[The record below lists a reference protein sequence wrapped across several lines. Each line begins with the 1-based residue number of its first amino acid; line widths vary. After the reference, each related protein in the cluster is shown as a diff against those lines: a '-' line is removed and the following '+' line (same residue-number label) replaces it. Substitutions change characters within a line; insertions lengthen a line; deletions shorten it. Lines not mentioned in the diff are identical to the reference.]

1 MLKNYLKI
9 AWRNI
14 LGKKL
19 FSGINIIG
27 LATGILTALFIFLY
41 VADEV
46 RYDRFHA
53 KAEHTYMIR
62 HNYFMADQ
70 DYDSHETAVPL
81 AEKMREQFP
90 EVEHLTSTTA
100 PFDYSFRY
108 EDNIVDEIRTLH
120 ADGEF
125 FNVFDFNLLAGN
137 PQTALSEP
145 NSIVVSEST
154 ILQLFD
160 DQENVVYQRALGKTL
175 TLDGEDYTITGI
187 LETPVEKSHLLFD
200 AVVSIHGLITNA
212 YSKETWLPAGIVN
225 YVVLKEGTKIETLNS
240 KFKQIEEDFLWPQLN
255 KHLGVSITKLEN
267 NRAQYGYYL
276 EPILDIHL
284 VRNGNLKYILLFST
298 TGFLILF
305 LVIINFI
312 NLFISS
318 ATGRIK
324 EVGIRKTLGA
334 GKNELAKQVFVEA
347 TVLCTIAF
355 TLALSAVPLVIHPF
369 NNFVGTALSLAE
381 LGSPNYVVALLGL
394 LVTIILFSSAYPAF
408 YLGSV
413 KTIKAVKGIGSGKQN
428 ESKSGIQ
435 KPFIVFQ
442 YAVSISLVICFIT
455 LFEQLTYMREKNPG
469 FAKENVV
476 VMPGAYSFEGNREV
490 FKQKLAALSAVQ
502 AVSFSYA
509 VPGSTFDATSLFR
522 KDGEDKDFQF
532 HWMNADY
539 DFLHAYDIEVLEGRG
554 VSEAFPTDTAAVLLN
569 EVAAAQLGKDGLI
582 DSYLTNHF
590 GDKIKVIGVIRDFN
604 FEHFKNEV
612 KPLAIALSRA
622 DSYELFV
629 SVKLNPG
636 NPQQAL
642 KQIGSYWTELNNGA
656 SFRYSF
662 MDERLNSLYQTEEQA
677 GKIIGLFTVLAVIIC
692 GLGLFGLITF
702 SAARR
707 TKEVGI
713 RKVLG
718 ASEWEITY
726 LLSKEF
732 LLLVLIA
739 FGITV
744 PITYMALESW
754 LQQFANRIEIGMGT
768 FLISG
773 VVILLISGLILSF
786 QIVKTAMINPVKSL
800 KSE

>member
-1 MLKNYLKI
+1 MLKNFLKI
-9 AWRNI
+9 AWRNT
-14 LGKKL
+14 LQKKL

-27 LATGILTALFIFLY
+27 LAVGILTTLFIFLY

-46 RYDRFHA
+46 GYDKFHTR
-53 KAEHTYMIR
+53 AENTYMIR

-70 DYDSHETAVPL
+70 DYDWHETAVPL
-81 AEKMREQFP
+81 AEKMRDQFP
-90 EVEHLTSTTA
+90 EVEYLTSTTA

-108 EDNIVDEIRTLH
+108 EDSIVDEIRTLH

-137 PQTALSEP
+137 PQTALSER
-145 NSIVVSEST
+145 NSIVISENT
-154 ILQLFD
+154 VPQLFKG
-160 DQENVVYQRALGKTL
+160 QENVFSDQALGKTL
-175 TLDGEDYTITGI
+175 ILDGEEYTVTGV
-187 LETPVEKSHLLFD
+187 LETPVEKSHLQFD
-200 AVVSIHGLITNA
+200 AIVSIHGLINNG

-225 YVVLKEGTKIETLNS
+225 YVVLREGSEIESVNS
-240 KFKQIEEDFLWPQLN
+240 RFKQIEEEFLWPQLN
-255 KHLGVSITKLEN
+255 KHLGASIAKLEN

-276 EPILDIHL
+276 EPILEIHL

-318 ATGRIK
+318 ANSRIK

-334 GKNELAKQVFVEA
+334 GKNELAKQFFVEA
-347 TVLCTIAF
+347 TLLCTIAL
-355 TLALSAVPLVIHPF
+355 TLALSAVPLVIGPF
-369 NNFVGTALSLAE
+369 NNFVGTELSLSQFS
-381 LGSPNYVVALLGL
+381 SPYYGVALLGL
-394 LVTIILFSSAYPAF
+394 LATIILFSSAYPAF

-413 KTIKAVKGIGSGKQN
+413 KAIKAVKGIGSGKQS
-428 ESKSGIQ
+428 EGRSGIQ
-435 KPFIVFQ
+435 KPFVVFQ

-455 LFEQLTYMREKNPG
+455 LFDQLAYMREKNPG
-469 FAKENVV
+469 FTKENVV
-476 VMPGAYSFEGNREV
+476 VMPGAYSFEGNREA
-490 FKQKLAALSAVQ
+490 FKQKLTALSAVQ
-502 AVSFSYA
+502 AASFSYA
-509 VPGSTFDATSLFR
+509 VPGSSFDALSLFR
-522 KDGEDKDFQF
+522 KEGEDKDFQF
-532 HWMNADY
+532 YWMNADY
-539 DFLHAYDIEVLEGRG
+539 DFLHTYDIEVLEGRG
-554 VSEAFPTDTAAVLLN
+554 FSEAIPTDTAAVLLN

-590 GDKIKVIGVIRDFN
+590 GEKIKVIGVIGNFN

-612 KPLAIALSRA
+612 KPLAIALSRT

-642 KQIGSYWTELNNGA
+642 TKIESYWTELNTGA

-662 MDERLNSLYQTEEQA
+662 MDERLNSLYQIEERA

-692 GLGLFGLITF
+692 SLGLFGLITF
-702 SAARR
+702 SAAKR

-732 LLLVLIA
+732 MLLVLIA

-773 VVILLISGLILSF
+773 VVIFLLSGLILSF
-786 QIVKTAMINPVKSL
+786 QIIKTAMINPVKSL

>member
-9 AWRNI
+9 AWRNV
-14 LGKKL
+14 LQKKL
-19 FSGINIIG
+19 FSGINIVG
-27 LATGILTALFIFLY
+27 LAVGILTTLFIFLY
-41 VADEV
+41 VADELG
-46 RYDRFHA
+46 YDKFHT
-53 KAEHTYMIR
+53 KAENTYRIR

-70 DYDSHETAVPL
+70 DYDWHETAVPL

-90 EVEHLTSTTA
+90 EVKYLTSTTA
-100 PFDYSFRY
+100 PFNYSFRHK
-108 EDNIVDEIRTLH
+108 ETIVDEIRTLH
-120 ADGEF
+120 ADEEF

-145 NSIVVSEST
+145 HSIIISENT
-154 ILQLFD
+154 VPQLFEG
-160 DQENVVYQRALGKTL
+160 QEVLGQTL
-175 TLDGEDYTITGI
+175 ILDREEYTVTGV
-187 LETPVEKSHLLFD
+187 LETPVEKSHLQFD
-200 AVVSIHGLITNA
+200 AIISIHGLINNG

-225 YVVLKEGTKIETLNS
+225 YVVLKEGSEIESVKL
-240 KFKQIEEDFLWPQLN
+240 KFKQIEEEFLWPQLN
-255 KHLGVSITKLEN
+255 KNLGSSISKLKN

-284 VRNGNLKYILLFST
+284 VRNGNLKYIQLFST

-318 ATGRIK
+318 SNSRLK
-324 EVGIRKTLGA
+324 EVGIRKTMGA
-334 GKNELAKQVFVEA
+334 GKNELAKQFFLEA
-347 TVLCTIAF
+347 TLLCSIAF
-355 TLALSAVPLVIHPF
+355 TLALGAVPLVIGPF
-369 NNFVGTALSLAE
+369 NSFVSTELSLAE
-381 LGSPNYVVALLGL
+381 FGNPYYSFGLLGL
-394 LVTIILFSSAYPAF
+394 LITITVFSSAYPAF

-413 KTIKAVKGIGSGKQN
+413 KTIKAVKGIGSVKQDH
-428 ESKSGIQ
+428 SKSGIQ

-455 LFEQLTYMREKNPG
+455 LFEQLAYMREKNPG

-490 FKQKLAALSAVQ
+490 FKEKLTALSAVQ
-502 AVSFSYA
+502 AASFSYA
-509 VPGSTFDATSLFR
+509 VPGSTFDALSLFR
-522 KDGEDKDFQF
+522 KEGEDKDFQF
-532 HWMNADY
+532 YWMNADY
-539 DFLHAYDIEVLEGRG
+539 DFLDTYDIEILEGRG
-554 VSEAFPTDTAAVLLN
+554 FSEAFPTDTAAVLLN

-590 GDKIKVIGVIRDFN
+590 GEKIKVIGVIGNFN

-612 KPLAIALSRA
+612 KPLAIALSRT

-629 SVKLNPG
+629 SVKLNSG

-642 KQIGSYWTELNNGA
+642 KEIESYWTELNSGA

-662 MDERLNSLYQTEEQA
+662 IDERLNSLYQTEEQA

-692 GLGLFGLITF
+692 SLGLFGLITF
-702 SAARR
+702 SAAKR

-718 ASEWEITY
+718 ASVWEISY

-732 LLLVLIA
+732 MLLVLIA
-739 FGITV
+739 FSVTV

-754 LQQFANRIEIGMGT
+754 LQQFSNRIEIGTGT
-768 FLISG
+768 ILISG
-773 VVILLISGLILSF
+773 IIIFLISGLILSI
-786 QIVKTAMINPVKSL
+786 QIIKTALMNPVDSL
-800 KSE
+800 KNE

>member
-9 AWRNI
+9 AWRNA
-14 LGKKL
+14 LHKKL
-19 FSGINIIG
+19 FSGINIVG
-27 LATGILTALFIFLY
+27 LALGILTVLFISLY

-46 RYDRFHA
+46 GYDRFHS
-53 KAEHTYMIR
+53 KAENTYMIR

-70 DYDSHETAVPL
+70 DYDWHETAVPL
-81 AEKMREQFP
+81 AEKMRDQFP

-108 EDNIVDEIRTLH
+108 EDSIVDEIRTLH

-145 NSIVVSEST
+145 NSIVISENAVQ
-154 ILQLFD
+154 QLFA
-160 DQENVVYQRALGKTL
+160 DQKNVFHEQALGKTL
-175 TLDGEDYTITGI
+175 ILDGEEYTVTGV
-187 LETPVEKSHLLFD
+187 LEAPVEKSHLQFD
-200 AVVSIHGLITNA
+200 AIVSIHGLINNG

-255 KHLGVSITKLEN
+255 KHLGASIAKLEN

-284 VRNGNLKYILLFST
+284 VREGTLKYILIFST

-334 GKNELAKQVFVEA
+334 GKNELAKQFFVEA
-347 TVLCTIAF
+347 TLLCTIAF
-355 TLALSAVPLVIHPF
+355 TLAISAVPMVIGPF
-369 NNFVGTALSLAE
+369 NNFVGTELSLAE
-381 LGSPNYVVALLGL
+381 FSTPYYGFILLGL
-394 LVTIILFSSAYPAF
+394 LTVIILFSAAYPAF

-413 KTIKAVKGIGSGKQN
+413 KTIKAVKGVANGKHS
-428 ESKSGIQ
+428 ESKSGIH

-442 YAVSISLVICFIT
+442 YAVSISLLICFIT
-455 LFEQLTYMREKNPG
+455 LFEQLAYMQEKNPG

-476 VMPGAYSFEGNREV
+476 VMPGAYSFEGNRDV
-490 FKQKLAALSAVQ
+490 FKEKLTALSAVQ
-502 AVSFSYA
+502 SASFSYA
-509 VPGSTFDATSLFR
+509 VPGSRFDALSLFR
-522 KDGEDKDFQF
+522 KEGEDKDFQF
-532 HWMNADY
+532 HWINTDY
-539 DFLHAYDIEVLEGRG
+539 DFLRTYDIEILEGRNF
-554 VSEAFPTDTAAVLLN
+554 SEDFPTDTAAVLLN
-569 EVAAAQLGKDGLI
+569 QVAAAQLGKDGLI
-582 DSYLTNHF
+582 DSYLTNHV
-590 GDKIKVIGVIRDFN
+590 GEKIKVIGVIGNFN

-612 KPLAIALSRA
+612 KPLAIALSRK

-636 NPQQAL
+636 NPQAAL
-642 KQIGSYWTELNNGA
+642 TKIESYWSELNSGA

-662 MDERLNSLYQTEEQA
+662 MDERLNSLYQIEERA

-692 GLGLFGLITF
+692 SLGLFGLITF
-702 SAARR
+702 SAAKR

-739 FGITV
+739 FGLTV
-744 PITYMALESW
+744 PITYMALEGW

-773 VVILLISGLILSF
+773 VVILLLSGLILSF
-786 QIVKTAMINPVKSL
+786 QIIKTTLMNPVESL